1 MNSNKTSDIDIFEG
15 IVSHNQDRLFR
26 FAFMRVGVR
35 EVAEDIVQDVL
46 LRLFRAMSEGKEIK
60 KPEYFL
66 LRSVSNACID
76 YTRRKKPAPIQL
88 EDVVEIQEDEADE
101 DITEEFNRINQ
112 LLDGLPPNQAETVR
126 LRCYDELPFREIAEL
141 QGISEATVKSRY
153 KRAIWYIKEKLNLNK
168 RHD

>member
-15 IVSHNQDRLFR
+15 IVSQNQDRLFR

-46 LRLFRAMSEGKEIK
+46 LRLFRAMSEGKEIRS
-60 KPEYFL
+60 PEYFL

-76 YTRRKKPAPIQL
+76 YTRRKKPVPLQL
-88 EDVVEIQEDEADE
+88 EDIIDIQEEDDE
-101 DITEEFNRINQ
+101 DITEEFNRINC
-112 LLDGLPPNQAETVR
+112 LLDGLPLNQAETVR
-126 LRCYDELPFREIAEL
+126 LRCCDELPFNQIAEL

-153 KRAIWYIKEKLNLNK
+153 RRAIWYIKEKLNLNK

>member
-15 IVSHNQDRLFR
+15 IVSQNQDRLFR

-46 LRLFRAMSEGKEIK
+46 LRLFRAMSEGKEIRS
-60 KPEYFL
+60 PEYFL

-76 YTRRKKPAPIQL
+76 YTRRKKPAPLQL
-88 EDVVEIQEDEADE
+88 EDIIDIQEEDDE
-101 DITEEFNRINQ
+101 DITEEFNRINR
-112 LLDGLPPNQAETVR
+112 LLDGLPLNQAETVR
-126 LRCYDELPFREIAEL
+126 LRCYDELPFNQIAEL

-153 KRAIWYIKEKLNLNK
+153 RRAIWYIKEKLNLNK